1 MKYKFLYSV
10 FVLSLA
16 LAILSVAA
24 ISFADGNI
32 TGTVTG
38 NSTGTPLLTDVYI
51 QAIDTSDPSIIYDA
65 FTQPD
70 GTYTIPAVPTGSYYV
85 YSNGIDIY
93 IGQYWD
99 HVVVQGSAT
108 VVNVASSP
116 ITNINF
122 NLPVGGAI
130 TGTVID
136 NSTGFP
142 IAGVL
147 VEANDP
153 VNAYYGSAVTAGDG
167 TYSISGLLA
176 GSYIAQVYNPS
187 VYTIQYYNSTANTAV
202 YSQATSLNV
211 TLGGTSSGINFNL
224 TKTIHPYDFNGDGM
238 RDILWRN
245 SINANTYLWMM
256 NGTNISSSDFTSMI
270 LDSTWQIGGVG
281 DFDGNG
287 TSDILW
293 RNTTTGAISMWFMNG
308 TQVTSSGSPTGT
320 ASTAWQIAGIGDFDG
335 NGTSDILWRNTVSGS
350 TYIWFMNN
358 MVITNSGFTTGYADP
373 SVWQIA
379 GIGDFNADGKS
390 DILWRS
396 TANGSTY
403 IWGMDGAS
411 IVFDGFTAG
420 YADPTVWQI
429 AGVGDFDA
437 NGSSDIL
444 WRSISNGST
453 YIWGMSGTN
462 IVSDG
467 FTAGYADPTVWQ
479 IAGVGD
485 FDADGS
491 SDILWRS
498 ISNGST
504 YIWGMSGTN
513 IVSDG
518 FTAGAAGS
526 DWTIQ

>member
-1 MKYKFLYSV
+1 MKCKFLYSV

-85 YSNGIDIY
+85 YANGIDIY

-99 HVVVQGSAT
+99 HVLIQGSAT

-116 ITNINF
+116 ISNINF

-136 NSTGFP
+136 SSTGFP
-142 IAGVL
+142 IVGVL

-176 GSYIAQVYNPS
+176 GGYIAQIYNPS

-211 TLGGTSSGINFNL
+211 TLGGTSSAINFNL
-224 TKTIHPYDFNGDGM
+224 TRTIHPYDFNGDGM

-245 SINANTYLWMM
+245 SSDATTYLWNM
-256 NGTNISSSDFTSMI
+256 NSTVVSSFDFTSMS
-270 LDSTWQIGGVG
+270 LDAAWQKVGIG

-287 TSDILW
+287 TGDILW
-293 RNTTTGAISMWFMNG
+293 RNTTTGTITIWFMNG
-308 TQVTSSGSPTGT
+308 TTVTFSGAPLNGT
-320 ASTAWQIAGIGDFDG
+320 ASTVWQVAAIGDFNGDG
-335 NGTSDILWRNTVSGS
+335 KSDILWRNTSDFT
-350 TYIWFMNN
+350 TYIWFMDNT
-358 MVITNSGFTTGYADP
+358 VITSHGFTAASAGA
-373 SVWQIA
+373 VWQIV
-379 GIGDFNADGKS
+379 GIGDFDADGKS
-390 DILWRS
+390 DILWRNS
-396 TANGSTY
+396 TDYTTY
-403 IWGMDGAS
+403 IWFMNGTTFTS
-411 IVFDGFTAG
+411 SGFIEAAAG
-420 YADPTVWQI
+420 VVWQI
-429 AGVGDFDA
+429 AGIADFDL
-437 NGSSDIL
+437 NGASDIL
-444 WRSISNGST
+444 WRNT
-453 YIWGMSGTN
+453 
-462 IVSDG
+462 SDG
-467 FTAGYADPTVWQ
+467 TTYLWSLNGTALASFGFTDASAGLNWT
-479 IAGVGD
+479 IEGLGD
-485 FDADGS
+485 FDADGVN
-491 SDILWRS
+491 DILWRNS
-498 ISNGST
+498 ADGST
-504 YIWGMSGTN
+504 YIWFMNGAALNTS
-513 IVSDG
+513 G
-518 FTAGAAGS
+518 FTSGSAGTV
-526 DWTIQ
+526 WTVE